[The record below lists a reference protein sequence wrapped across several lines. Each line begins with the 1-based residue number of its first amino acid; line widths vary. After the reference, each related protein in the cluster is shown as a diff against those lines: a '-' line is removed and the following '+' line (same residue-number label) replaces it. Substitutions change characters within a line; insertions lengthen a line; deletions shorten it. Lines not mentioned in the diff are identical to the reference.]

1 MAGAEW
7 LMQQADLLTRLA
19 LEPGPAN
26 QALRLR
32 SAGAGRSRSAIP
44 SSLRPPERDVR
55 CRIPCLN
62 VARVIRAR
70 GEISPGKDALLPRTT
85 AGSTSFRAKSGS
97 VPYFFYSYFFTF
109 LFYSGRARK
118 KREPKLPSLL
128 SNLS

>member
-7 LMQQADLLTRLA
+7 LTQQSDLLTRLA

-97 VPYFFYSYFFTF
+97 VPYFFRNAPMLGVHEKTGAEAPVLTF
-109 LFYSGRARK
+109 K
-118 KREPKLPSLL
+118 PVEETD
-128 SNLS
+128 